1 MVHGTQNS
9 WPLLEW
15 VLLWPQPLRIL
26 RLLLDASSLVGVPL
40 LCTIPIF
47 SWLPCYHF
55 PKYIVFIDTTVMRSC
70 EGFIHFASYP
80 RTQSSRFALKCCWL
94 LSSCMPW
101 FDPWMLCKRKILFQ
115 NIFDFVNISTSIMSV
130 TNNNWSYGT
139 YITRWT
145 Q

>member
-1 MVHGTQNS
+1 MIHGIKNS

-15 VLLWPQPLRIL
+15 VLLWPQHLRLL
-26 RLLLDASSLVGVPL
+26 RLLLDVSALVGVTL
-40 LCTIPIF
+40 LYPIPIF

-55 PKYIVFIDTTVMRSC
+55 PKYSVFIDTTIVRSR
-70 EGFIHFASYP
+70 EGFSHFTWY
-80 RTQSSRFALKCCWL
+80 RWTQSSQFAPKCCWL

-101 FDPWMLCKRKILFQ
+101 FYPWMLCKHKITFQ

-130 TNNNWSYGT
+130 TNNSQLYGT